1 MKLLFDWIDAVSK
14 IFAVAAVIG
23 SAIYFIAD
31 RHQQERLVRTERSV
45 QILDEL
51 YAEDLRLAR
60 RELDRFW
67 ELYGGYAK
75 ASNTNSIPV
84 PIYARFISRKLTSQ
98 ANLVEALLT
107 HDAFHA
113 QAVNCLETDLCEK
126 SVLLRSTCQHLDLF
140 SKAYLAGLEAYA
152 LKINSPTIGVGTRS
166 LQLQCADFKGEESNG
181 TK

>member
-14 IFAVAAVIG
+14 VFAVAAVVG
-23 SAIYFIAD
+23 SAIYFFVD
-31 RHQQERLVRTERSV
+31 RYQQERLVRTERSV
-45 QILDEL
+45 QILDEF

-67 ELYGGYAK
+67 ELHGGYAK
-75 ASNTNSIPV
+75 ASNTNPIPV
-84 PIYARFISRKLTSQ
+84 PIYARFISRKLTTQ
-98 ANLVEALLT
+98 AILIEALLK

-113 QAVNCLETDLCEK
+113 QALNCIETELCEK

-140 SKAYLAGLEAYA
+140 SKAYLAGLEVYA
-152 LKINSPTIGVGTRS
+152 KKINSPTIGLGTRS
-166 LQLQCADFKGEESNG
+166 LQLQCTDFKREESSG